1 MSLERVSSRED
12 SNSGGSITISNQN
25 PIPSADQMFDVFGV
39 QLQFLVAPEE
49 RGNQTSLYKGIL
61 PSGVVIPLHSHP
73 DSEVFYVLEG
83 TLEVYRE
90 NGEYKGWHSLSAGH
104 AVTVASGVKH
114 ALRNTSSA
122 PSAVI
127 AVTEHGLYEF
137 FREIAKPAQQG
148 STTPPSPDEMQGLFA
163 VAAKYSYWMGSPEE
177 NAAIG
182 IKLG

>member
-1 MSLERVSSRED
+1 M
-12 SNSGGSITISNQN
+12 TISHQN
-25 PIPSADQMFDVFGV
+25 RTPSSAPHQMFDVFGV

-49 RGNQTSLYKGIL
+49 TGNQTSLYKGIL

-73 DSEVFYVLEG
+73 DSEIFYVLEG
-83 TLEVYRE
+83 TLELYQE
-90 NGEYKGWHSLSAGH
+90 TGEYKGWHSLSAGN
-104 AVTVASGVKH
+104 AIAVASGVKH
-114 ALRNTSSA
+114 ALRNTSST
-122 PSAVI
+122 PSAAI

-148 STTPPSPDEMQGLFA
+148 ATTPPSPEDMQSLFA

-177 NAAIG
+177 NAAVG

>member
-1 MSLERVSSRED
+1 M
-12 SNSGGSITISNQN
+12 TIRYQN
-25 PIPSADQMFDVFGV
+25 PTPSPAPDQMFDVFGV

-49 RGNQTSLYKGIL
+49 TGNQTSLYKGIL

-83 TLEVYRE
+83 TLEVYQE
-90 NGEYKGWHSLSAGH
+90 NGEHKGWHSVLAGNAI
-104 AVTVASGVKH
+104 AVAPGVKH

-122 PSAVI
+122 PSTAI
-127 AVTEHGLYEF
+127 AATEHGLYEF
-137 FREIAKPAQQG
+137 FREIAKPAQQRPA
-148 STTPPSPDEMQGLFA
+148 TPPSPEDMQQLFA

-182 IKLG
+182 IKLV

>member
-1 MSLERVSSRED
+1 M
-12 SNSGGSITISNQN
+12 TISNQN
-25 PIPSADQMFDVFGV
+25 PISSSTENQMFDVFGV

-49 RGNQTSLYKGIL
+49 TGNQTSLYKGIL
-61 PSGVVIPLHSHP
+61 PPGVVIPLHNHP
-73 DSEVFYVLEG
+73 DSEAFYVLEG
-83 TLEVYRE
+83 TLELYQE
-90 NGEYKGWHSLSAGH
+90 TGEYKGWHSLSAGN
-104 AVTVASGVKH
+104 AIAVASGVKH
-114 ALRNTSSA
+114 ALRNTSSV

-148 STTPPSPDEMQGLFA
+148 STTLPSPEDMQRLFA

-177 NAAIG
+177 NAAVG

>member
-1 MSLERVSSRED
+1 M
-12 SNSGGSITISNQN
+12 TIRNQN
-25 PIPSADQMFDVFGV
+25 PASSLAQDQMFDVFGV

-49 RGNQTSLYKGIL
+49 TGNQSSLYKGIL
-61 PSGVVIPLHSHP
+61 PPGVVIPLHSHP

-83 TLEVYRE
+83 TLEVYQE
-90 NGEYKGWHSLSAGH
+90 NGEGWRSVPAGH
-104 AVTVASGVKH
+104 ALAVVPGVKH

-122 PSAVI
+122 PSAAI

-137 FREIAKPAQQG
+137 FREVAKPAQQG
-148 STTPPSPDEMQGLFA
+148 PATPPSPEDMQRLFA

>member
-1 MSLERVSSRED
+1 MSLWKVSSRENPTLGE
-12 SNSGGSITISNQN
+12 SMTIRYQN
-25 PIPSADQMFDVFGV
+25 PAPSSDQMFDVFGV
-39 QLQFLVAPEE
+39 QLQFLVAPEAT
-49 RGNQTSLYKGIL
+49 GNQASLYKGIL

-83 TLEVYRE
+83 TLEVYQE
-90 NGEYKGWHSLSAGH
+90 NSEYKGWHSVLAGNAI
-104 AVTVASGVKH
+104 AVAPGVKH

-122 PSAVI
+122 PSTAI
-127 AVTEHGLYEF
+127 AATEHGLYEF

-148 STTPPSPDEMQGLFA
+148 SATPPSPEDMQQLFA

-182 IKLG
+182 IKLV

>member
-1 MSLERVSSRED
+1 M
-12 SNSGGSITISNQN
+12 TIHYQN
-25 PIPSADQMFDVFGV
+25 TAPSPAPDQMFDVFSV

-49 RGNQTSLYKGIL
+49 TGNQTSLYKGIL

-83 TLEVYRE
+83 TLEIYQE
-90 NGEYKGWHSLSAGH
+90 NSAYKGWHSVLAGNAI
-104 AVTVASGVKH
+104 AVAPGVKH

-122 PSAVI
+122 PSKVVA
-127 AVTEHGLYEF
+127 ATEHGLYEF

-148 STTPPSPDEMQGLFA
+148 SVTPPSPEDMQQLFA

-182 IKLG
+182 IKLV